1 MKRALW
7 WYGCHYGSPCK
18 AAMVSVV
25 YPADDQRTSMWEIW
39 RSATASIRLPR
50 DTGLMSV
57 AMPESSSVRS
67 AARERH
73 EREMAWMAHNIQ
85 PYANHLLLC
94 MKRVQHQPMPQCKL
108 QR

>member
-1 MKRALW
+1 MKRAPW

-94 MKRVQHQPMPQCKL
+94 MKRV
-108 QR
+108 